1 MEKTRNEK
9 RANMLNSK
17 RSLEEF
23 RVIDLTD
30 NQDADGEYVYFLAQM
45 QGKYMVDPF
54 QELTIADSESDA
66 ADKDSQ
72 DSNRESAE

>member
-54 QELTIADSESDA
+54 
-66 ADKDSQ
+66 
-72 DSNRESAE
+72 